1 MIRNII
7 SNPRNLIFIGA
18 FAFMLLNQPVKA
30 QYYNTIY
37 WMQGIPQASY
47 SNPGIQPDAGFYL
60 GFPGVSSLY
69 LNLSHSGFAPEDLI
83 KRDEN
88 GSSFYIDDQAML
100 EKLERS
106 NFLSFDFQTDIL
118 GFGFRSKKD
127 YISFNIA
134 EKVGTR
140 LGYSRDFMRLLVDG
154 NDYFLQ
160 QGVAEGNDVPAEL
173 GRLSLDAIHYREFG
187 VGYSRQWTDWMT
199 AGIRAKA
206 LQGMGNVFFEKTDL
220 NLTTKPNN
228 YELLLNADLLVNTSL
243 LFQLSPLD
251 SIGNDT
257 NFEVDEDD
265 LINYVTNTGNLG
277 FAIDLGANFK
287 ISENFNVAFS
297 IVDLGLIDWKSD
309 VENFRMQGEFEYNGI
324 DFNDFFGEDNED
336 PFEQIIDSIQGVFDI
351 EETTNSYRTML
362 PTKLF
367 VSAAYSPARKHKFA
381 LLARGEY
388 FSGTLYPS
396 FTASYNLQVAPML
409 GTSLSYSVIH
419 WNYNNIGFG
428 LHLNLGP
435 LQVYTVVD
443 NFLGGLRPHTLQT
456 ATIHFGLNI
465 VTGYRQKTDP
475 AAPSIKW

>member
-1 MIRNII
+1 
-7 SNPRNLIFIGA
+7 
-18 FAFMLLNQPVKA
+18 
-30 QYYNTIY
+30 
-37 WMQGIPQASY
+37 
-47 SNPGIQPDAGFYL
+47 
-60 GFPGVSSLY
+60 
-69 LNLSHSGFAPEDLI
+69 
-83 KRDEN
+83 
-88 GSSFYIDDQAML
+88 
-100 EKLERS
+100 
-106 NFLSFDFQTDIL
+106 
-118 GFGFRSKKD
+118 
-127 YISFNIA
+127 
-134 EKVGTR
+134 
-140 LGYSRDFMRLLVDG
+140 
-154 NDYFLQ
+154 
-160 QGVAEGNDVPAEL
+160 
-173 GRLSLDAIHYREFG
+173 
-187 VGYSRQWTDWMT
+187 
-199 AGIRAKA
+199 
-206 LQGMGNVFFEKTDL
+206 MGNVFFEKTDL

-257 NFEVDEDD
+257 YFEVDEDD

-287 ISENFNVAFS
+287 ISDKFNVAFS

-456 ATIHFGLNI
+456 ATVHFGLNI
-465 VTGYRQKTDP
+465 LTGYRQKTDP
-475 AAPSIKW
+475 AAPSIRW